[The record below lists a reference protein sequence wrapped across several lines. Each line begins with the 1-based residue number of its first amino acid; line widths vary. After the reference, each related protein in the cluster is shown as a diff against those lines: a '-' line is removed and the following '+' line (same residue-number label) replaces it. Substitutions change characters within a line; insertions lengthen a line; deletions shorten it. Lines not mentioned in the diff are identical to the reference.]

1 MIHQPTSVYINWS
14 AYDELS
20 DNVELTEEI
29 AMRQLEELL
38 RLRELGVQF
47 DYYLMDAY
55 WFARDGGYRAW
66 RKPHWP
72 NGPDRWLAECLS
84 HGVKPA
90 LWVATNVL
98 SKMDPV
104 PEWEQSLDGGRN
116 ACCCFYGGFLPHFLE
131 TLHLWYERGVRM
143 FKFDFA
149 NFGAAPPGFDEVML
163 PSEIRTANVLA
174 FQGAMKRFRQTHPEV
189 AFIAYNGFEDV
200 HAQSNTS
207 TPFKRSV
214 DLKWLEVFDSMYC
227 GDPRPADVPA
237 MNFWRSKDVY
247 SDHQVYWYAANGM
260 PLERIDNA
268 GFMIGTT
275 GTCYHRGKAAWKGM
289 LLLSLARGGY
299 VNTYYGCLDLLDAED
314 AAWFAKA
321 QRLFYGLRRGGVFGR
336 CGGVP
341 GRAEPYAYLAAMGTV
356 HGGTTPPHERALAGL
371 GKGGGVLAVV
381 NPSQSVA
388 TFPLNTSGPLR
399 LLFRDAGFEP
409 KVENDGVTLG
419 PEQMALFGF
428 GTFDD
433 PQWDLGVQED
443 VIIPASISPWPAEFK
458 ADGEKA
464 IVATAAPPAKG
475 RLRIVARQTERGLAK
490 RTSGGSPPKGTSLGK
505 MLTLSAS
512 QGGKPIPVDIQY
524 DKAIWSGLSWAV
536 GEIPAERLAP
546 GQPVAV
552 RFTTT
557 EPARVDLA
565 GQLFAVEY

>member
-29 AMRQLEELL
+29 AMRQLDELL

-55 WFARDGGYRAW
+55 WFARDGGYRTW

-98 SKMDPV
+98 SKMEPV
-104 PEWEQSLDGGRN
+104 PEWEASLDAGRSG
-116 ACCCFYGGFLPHFLE
+116 ACCFYGGFLPHFLE

-189 AFIAYNGFEDV
+189 AFVAYNGFEEV

-207 TPFKRSV
+207 TPYRRSV

-321 QRLFYGLRRGGVFGR
+321 QRLFYGLRVHVPFGR
-336 CGGVP
+336 LGGVP
-341 GRAEPYAYLAAMGTV
+341 GRAEPYGYSACDS
-356 HGGTTPPHERALAGL
+356 EFKQGL
-371 GKGGGVLAVV
+371 LAVV
-381 NPSQSVA
+381 NPSQAVA
-388 TFPLNTSGPLR
+388 TLALPEGGEKL

-409 KVENDGVTLG
+409 QLNKDGITLG
-419 PEQMALFGF
+419 PEQMALIGV
-428 GTFDD
+428 GAYANDAN
-433 PQWDLGVQED
+433 DLGVQDD
-443 VIIPASISPWPAEFK
+443 VTIPSAIGPLAAEFK
-458 ADGEKA
+458 PDGEKA
-464 IVATAAPPAKG
+464 IVATAAPPALG
-475 RLRIVARQTERGLAK
+475 RMRIVGRQTERGLAK

-512 QGGKPIPVDIQY
+512 QGGKPVAVDIQY

-536 GEIPAERLAP
+536 GEIPAERLAA
-546 GQPVAV
+546 GEPVTV
-552 RFTTT
+552 RFSTT
-557 EPARVDLA
+557 EPARVELA